1 MGTGSRCQVRMGS
14 PEAQSPPRFV
24 GREEELALL
33 NGRLE
38 AALAGRGSVIF
49 MSAEP
54 GAGKTTLTSRFLDQV
69 SADHPDAF
77 VIRAGCSEQY
87 GAGEPYQPF
96 VEAFRHLLREREG
109 RQERSFR
116 DLAKQLAPVWLAA
129 IPVAGEIMA
138 ASLTTASELQQQFRT
153 GGGPAAASEE
163 ALFFQYSELFFA
175 AAAAAPLILFLDDL
189 HWADRA
195 SVSLLT
201 HLGRRVGDQRIL
213 ILGTYRP
220 TEVDA
225 DRHPMRDARQ
235 ELMRYRVA
243 EEMSLAPLATEAL
256 SDLILLQTGAAPSVQ
271 LLDWLVRRAGTNA
284 LFFEELLNWLVSQ
297 GFTRD
302 NLGELQL
309 VRVPQEI
316 EIPRSAEST
325 IEKRL
330 DRLDEE
336 TRRLLEYAS
345 VQGDDFDSVSLAQ
358 LLDRDELELE
368 ESLEPIARTH
378 RLIQLIDTR
387 DLPNGDIASVYRF
400 SHSLVQ
406 DVLHRGLQGK
416 RRILL
421 HRKMAQIL
429 EQIYS
434 GDAAFVAPRLAV
446 HFEEGRQKEK
456 AYEYA
461 LLAADRASRLYAHW
475 DALEQIQRALRNAA
489 EAAQH
494 AVALERLAEEYVST
508 GNLADGVQAL
518 ADALGHVDAAA
529 DVGSSLRLRRKRI
542 LLETTQGTIPLPRM
556 LSAMTDLRTEA
567 QQALEVA
574 EECQIIWQMIDLPG
588 TAEQLD
594 VTLAREALRLAEQ
607 SGDPWLIARGHHVLG
622 AAIMFVDPASA
633 MGDLRRAVQLYGEL
647 GDRSRQ
653 AASTSYLA
661 LAHVFLGEFG
671 SAVSELESAV
681 ATFQEIMDPVRASVA
696 RTNLGTVLRNLG
708 EYESAEKML
717 LESVRTMERLGA
729 PVRLLSPLM
738 SLAELAEAQGDWAM
752 AERRWTEML
761 ERAEETGYTS
771 EQIIAHCG
779 IGTARLRQGDRRASP
794 SEHAARELMQTD
806 PENMGES
813 GEAFQLY
820 TARVAAATGEIEGA
834 AVIFERL
841 ENAARGRDRFMGNLY
856 RLERAEI
863 LKDVNPDKA
872 LELAETARNEFDSM
886 AARPSVE
893 RADNLIAELRGSYAS

>member
-1 MGTGSRCQVRMGS
+1 MGS
-14 PEAQSPPRFV
+14 ATTQPQSKFV
-24 GREEELALL
+24 GRETELALL
-33 NGRLE
+33 DGRLE
-38 AALAGRGSVIF
+38 QMLAGRGSIVF
-49 MSAEP
+49 LSAEP
-54 GAGKTTLTSRFLDQV
+54 GAGKTTLTSRFLDQI
-69 SADHPDAF
+69 SLDHPDAL

-96 VEAFRHLLREREG
+96 VEAFRHLLRERES

-116 DLAKQLAPVWLAA
+116 DIAKQLAPVWLSA

-138 ASLTTASELQQQFRT
+138 ASLATAAELKQQFQG
-153 GGGPAAASEE
+153 GGGPAAVSEE

-175 AAAAAPLILFLDDL
+175 AAATAPLILFLDDL

-201 HLGRRVGDQRIL
+201 HLGRRVGDQRVL

-220 TEVDA
+220 TEVDTG
-225 DRHPMRDARQ
+225 RHPMRDARQ
-235 ELMRYRVA
+235 ELERYRVA
-243 EEMSLAPLATEAL
+243 EELVLAPLAHNAL
-256 SDLILLQTGAAPSVQ
+256 ADLILLHAGAAPSAQ

-284 LFFEELLNWLVSQ
+284 LFFEELLGWLVSQ

-345 VQGDDFDSVSLAQ
+345 VQGNEFDSVSLAQ
-358 LLDRDELELE
+358 LLEKDELELE

-378 RLIQLIDTR
+378 RLIQLIDTQ

-406 DVLHRGLQGK
+406 DVLHNGLQGK

-429 EQIYS
+429 ELIYA

-446 HFEEGRQKEK
+446 HFEEGRQREK

-461 LLAADRASRLYAHW
+461 LLAAERASRLYAHW
-475 DALEQIQRALRNAA
+475 DALEQIQRALRNAG
-489 EAAQH
+489 ESAQKS
-494 AVALERLAEEYVST
+494 VAYERLAEEYVSI
-508 GNLADGVQAL
+508 GNLGDGAQAL
-518 ADALGHVDAAA
+518 ADALQHLDGAA
-529 DVGSSLRLRRKRI
+529 DVGASLRMRRKRVVI
-542 LLETTQGTIPLPRM
+542 ETTQGTRPLPQM
-556 LSAMTDLRTEA
+556 LSAMAALRTEA
-567 QQALEVA
+567 QQAQQTG

-594 VTLAREALRLAEQ
+594 VTLAREALRLTEQ
-607 SGDPWLIARGHHVLG
+607 SDDQWLIARGHHVLG
-622 AAIMFVDPASA
+622 AALMFVDPTHALA
-633 MGDLRRAVQLYGEL
+633 DLRRAVDLYRAL
-647 GDRSRQ
+647 GDRSRE
-653 AASTSYLA
+653 ASSTSYLA
-661 LAHVFLGEFG
+661 LAYVFLGEFRD
-671 SAVSELESAV
+671 AVRELECAV
-681 ATFQEIMDPVRASVA
+681 ATFEEIRDPVRGSVA

-708 EYESAEKML
+708 DYEGAERRL
-717 LESVRTMERLGA
+717 LESVRTIERLGA

-738 SLAELAEAQGDWAM
+738 SLAELAEARGDWAE
-752 AERRWTEML
+752 AEQRWSQML

-794 SEHAARELMQTD
+794 SEHAARELMQAD

-834 AVIFERL
+834 AIIFERL
-841 ENAARGRDRFMGNLY
+841 EAAVKGRDRFMGNRY

-863 LKDVNPDKA
+863 LKQLDPDRA
-872 LELAETARNEFDSM
+872 LELAGSARLEFEKM

-893 RADNLIAELRGSYAS
+893 RADRLIAELRESPCVTTEY